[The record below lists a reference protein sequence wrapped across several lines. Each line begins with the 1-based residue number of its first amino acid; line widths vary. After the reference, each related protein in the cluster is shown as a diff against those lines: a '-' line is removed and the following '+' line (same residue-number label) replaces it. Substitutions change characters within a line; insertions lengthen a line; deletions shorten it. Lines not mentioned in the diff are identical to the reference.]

1 MLASFQKQRRR
12 VEKTEMKE
20 ESSSPDISSGK
31 SAYLQVTNI
40 IFFAVMVA
48 INALAGSTTLLN
60 GKLSGEISDLYPTL
74 ITPAGFTFSIWGII
88 YTLLLIFIVFQA
100 FPQNRNQS
108 FLHQISFLF
117 ALSSIFNVFWLFLWH
132 YEFITLSVVLMFGL
146 LATLITIYLRLD
158 VGRAS
163 VPLKERILVH
173 IPFSVYLG
181 WITVASIANVA
192 VALTAAGWDGVGV
205 QPVMWAVLVLAVAV
219 LIALIAIVTRKDVAY
234 SLVIVWALAGII
246 SKQIESQNIVLTA
259 EAGMTIILVAIAAMA
274 VASRLKR

>member
-1 MLASFQKQRRR
+1 
-12 VEKTEMKE
+12 MKE
-20 ESSSPDISSGK
+20 ESSSPDTSSGK

-40 IFFAVMVA
+40 IFFVVMVV

-88 YTLLLIFIVFQA
+88 YALLLVFIVFQA
-100 FPQNRNQS
+100 FPRNRNQS

-132 YEFITLSVVLMFGL
+132 YEFITFSVGLMFGL
-146 LATLITIYLRLD
+146 LATLIAIYLRLD
-158 VGRAS
+158 IGRAS
-163 VPLKERILVH
+163 VPLRERILVH

-192 VALTAAGWDGVGV
+192 VALTAAGWDGGGV

-234 SLVIVWALAGII
+234 SLVIVWALAGIM
-246 SKQIESQNIVLTA
+246 SKQIESQNIVLAA
-259 EAGMTIILVAIAAMA
+259 EAGMAIILVAIAAMA

>member
-1 MLASFQKQRRR
+1 
-12 VEKTEMKE
+12 
-20 ESSSPDISSGK
+20 
-31 SAYLQVTNI
+31 
-40 IFFAVMVA
+40 
-48 INALAGSTTLLN
+48 
-60 GKLSGEISDLYPTL
+60 
-74 ITPAGFTFSIWGII
+74 
-88 YTLLLIFIVFQA
+88 
-100 FPQNRNQS
+100 
-108 FLHQISFLF
+108 
-117 ALSSIFNVFWLFLWH
+117 
-132 YEFITLSVVLMFGL
+132 
-146 LATLITIYLRLD
+146 
-158 VGRAS
+158 
-163 VPLKERILVH
+163 VH

-192 VALTAAGWDGVGV
+192 VALTVAGWDGGGV